1 MYDGAHVLG
10 LLGKYF
16 QSPLE
21 EGADVVTGSTH
32 KTYFGPQRGV
42 ILSNIEAGS
51 AFEGFWRHV
60 ESRTF
65 PGHVSNHHLGTQLGL
80 LGATYEML
88 QFKDEYP
95 PQVIANAKA
104 FARALADQDLVVEGD
119 PEVDFTQTHQVLLR
133 VARSKGEWAAD
144 LLEQN
149 NIITNPQ
156 AFYDDASFAASSGV
170 RMGTPEMTRYGMQ
183 ETDFIELAAL
193 LAEILR
199 GDAGAPEGHWR
210 EAVAALRRRF
220 TDMRYCLE
228 S

>member
-1 MYDGAHVLG
+1 
-10 LLGKYF
+10 
-16 QSPLE
+16 
-21 EGADVVTGSTH
+21 
-32 KTYFGPQRGV
+32 
-42 ILSNIEAGS
+42 
-51 AFEGFWRHV
+51 
-60 ESRTF
+60 
-65 PGHVSNHHLGTQLGL
+65 VSNHHLGTQLGL

-119 PEVDFTQTHQVLLR
+119 REVDFTQTHQVLLR

-183 ETDFIELAAL
+183 ESDFIELAAL

-210 EAVAALRRRF
+210 EAVAALRGRF